1 MSFYTWLQIATY
13 LVVLVALVK
22 PLGKYMARVFDGQ
35 PCGLD
40 KLLGPLER
48 LIYTVAGVR
57 PSKEMNWKT
66 YAGTMLLFNLLG
78 LLVVYGLQRTQEWL
92 PLNPQRFPNVRPIR
106 RSIRR

>member
-1 MSFYTWLQIATY
+1 MAIY

-48 LIYTVAGVR
+48 LIYTVAACA
-57 PSKEMNWKT
+57 P
-66 YAGTMLLFNLLG
+66 A
-78 LLVVYGLQRTQEWL
+78 
-92 PLNPQRFPNVRPIR
+92 R
-106 RSIRR
+106 R